1 MKTELRQTSRG
12 GCCVCLCLGFNSTLL
27 NNDPLLQTF
36 VCLSGGGREKRERAP
51 KHGSSGFVCHAFH
64 CLRSIPP
71 NLQHESKAL
80 GFPAMPSGLR
90 FSMFSRGSWFEVV
103 NVRSNTPSQVEARR
117 CLPACHFQ
125 CARTGCR
132 RRQTVFTVHGYLL
145 FPTEMQQKSICVSA
159 GKVFIAQ
166 PCKPLQGIWKC

>member
-51 KHGSSGFVCHAFH
+51 KHGSSGFVRHAFH

-117 CLPACHFQ
+117 CLPAISSVPGLAAGDAKQ
-125 CARTGCR
+125 
-132 RRQTVFTVHGYLL
+132 YLL
-145 FPTEMQQKSICVSA
+145 YTATFCSPQKCSKSQFVSLPE
-159 GKVFIAQ
+159 KSS
-166 PCKPLQGIWKC
+166 